1 MPFNKKIHVLQHRVF
16 DTLLLIMYILYAV
29 IALGLSANAPEYL
42 SMLEYFIKIY
52 ISVFLI
58 YRFNPFRQVTFT
70 DLDVKIAFNAGW
82 FLLTTTVVGSI
93 LQTYLDQIKQYL
105 TAFNFTN

>member
-1 MPFNKKIHVLQHRVF
+1 MPFNKKLHALQNRLF
-16 DTLLLIMYILYAV
+16 DTFLLITYILYAV

-52 ISVFLI
+52 ISLFLI

-82 FLLTTTVVGSI
+82 FLLTTTIVGSI

-105 TAFNFTN
+105 TAFNFTS

>member
-1 MPFNKKIHVLQHRVF
+1 MPFNKKIHALQHRLL
-16 DTLLLIMYILYAV
+16 DTLLLTTYILYAL

-93 LQTYLDQIKQYL
+93 LQTYIDQIKNYL
-105 TAFNFTN
+105 RIFNFTS

>member
-1 MPFNKKIHVLQHRVF
+1 MVFNKKIHVLQHRVF

-52 ISVFLI
+52 ISL
-58 YRFNPFRQVTFT
+58 
-70 DLDVKIAFNAGW
+70 
-82 FLLTTTVVGSI
+82 
-93 LQTYLDQIKQYL
+93 
-105 TAFNFTN
+105 